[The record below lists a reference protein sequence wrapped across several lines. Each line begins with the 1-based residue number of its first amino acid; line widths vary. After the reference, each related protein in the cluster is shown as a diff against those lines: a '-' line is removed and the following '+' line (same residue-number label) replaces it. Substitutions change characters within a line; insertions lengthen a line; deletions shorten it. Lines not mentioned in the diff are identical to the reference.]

1 MTPALL
7 ATLVATLAQTTAPVI
22 PGFGTPWFV
31 TAPPQKPL
39 TSFKISGRSPGPIPI
54 CTMRT
59 IVAPRDLDRKIVI
72 EPPANVR
79 HSARIIEPSCR

>member
-7 ATLVATLAQTTAPVI
+7 ATLVATLAQTTAPVV

-31 TAPPQKPL
+31 TARQQNPTTP
-39 TSFKISGRSPGPIPI
+39 FKISDRSPGPIPT

-59 IVAPRDLDRKIVI
+59 IVAPRDLDPKIVV

-79 HSARIIEPSCR
+79 HSVRRIQPSCR